1 MQKLSVEVVEQGL
14 ESPLSGNSLVVQWLG
29 LGALM
34 SEGPRFNLWSGT
46 KILQTVWYSQKK
58 TPGSPLFDCRI
69 DGAFFCLKKKEA
81 LLRYSSHIKIK
92 VYNSVGFSIFTEL

>member
-58 TPGSPLFDCRI
+58 HRDPHFLIAESMVH
-69 DGAFFCLKKKEA
+69 FFVLKKKK
-81 LLRYSSHIKIK
+81 LYWDTVHISK
-92 VYNSVGFSIFTEL
+92 